1 MMRSFTVTR
10 PNSCSAFM
18 SAINDTA
25 GIIAKKD
32 SNVSDEDSFL
42 QLRTRQGSFLKKL
55 VSFVEVEEKIVPR

>member
-1 MMRSFTVTR
+1 
-10 PNSCSAFM
+10 M

-32 SNVSDEDSFL
+32 PNVSDEDSFL
-42 QLRTRQGSFLKKL
+42 QLGTRQGSFLKKL